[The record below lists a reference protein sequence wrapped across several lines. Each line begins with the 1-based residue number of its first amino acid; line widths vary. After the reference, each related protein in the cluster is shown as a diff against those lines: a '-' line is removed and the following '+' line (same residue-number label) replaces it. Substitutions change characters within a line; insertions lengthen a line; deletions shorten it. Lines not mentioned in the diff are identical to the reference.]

1 MRVKPFKAIYP
12 NKSLIISP
20 DSFFATMGVN
30 FPKHDASGL
39 FNDLEVEAMF
49 AYQINTQGRRYKGI
63 INNTE
68 IQDLLDGKILLHE
81 QTMADKEQDMVEAT
95 LERKAMIKP
104 VMLFHKKNK
113 KLSKII
119 NQTIDN
125 KAIFY
130 SFELEDGSVHTI
142 WKITDPEKLADIR
155 NVFLFGVR
163 KAFVADGH
171 HRCKASKLLDKNKPA
186 QFKDFDFSNLM
197 TVYFSDDQLEIFDHV
212 KMVKILDQIKPEVF
226 IAELTEF
233 ASVRLITKFTYPEKS
248 REFLILMNGEMYKG
262 KWKKK
267 TLKEYEI
274 SPDALDNY
282 IMNQIVF
289 RTIFNI
295 PDVRKDNRIS
305 FFSGNEYSDS
315 IIQRSKDNPKSIC
328 ILQSALKL
336 SDVKKFS
343 TKKKNLPPKS
353 TWFEPRIKSGVIAQ
367 RF

>member
-1 MRVKPFKAIYP
+1 MRVQPFKAIYP
-12 NKSLIISP
+12 NKSLIVSP

-30 FPKHDASGL
+30 FPKHYASGL
-39 FNDLEVEAMF
+39 FNELDKEAMF
-49 AYQINTQGRRYKGI
+49 AYQIKTQGRKYRGI
-63 INNTE
+63 VNNTD
-68 IQDLLDGKILLHE
+68 IQDLVEGKILMHE

-119 NQTIDN
+119 NQIIEQ
-125 KAIFY
+125 KSIFY
-130 SFELEDGSVHTI
+130 SFEVEDGSVHTL
-142 WKITDPEKLADIR
+142 WKITDQDKLMDIR
-155 NVFLFGVR
+155 NIFLFGVR

-171 HRCKASKLLDKNKPA
+171 HRCKASKLLVKNKPM
-186 QFKDFDFSNLM
+186 QFRDFDFSKLL
-197 TVYFSDDQLEIFDHV
+197 TVYFSDEQLEIFDHV
-212 KMVKILDQIKPEVF
+212 KMVDILDQIKPEVF

-233 ASVRLITKFTYPEKS
+233 ASVRLITKFTYPEKG

-289 RTIFNI
+289 RTIFKI

-305 FFSGNEYSDS
+305 FFSGNEHSES
-315 IIQRSKDNPKSIC
+315 IIQRSKDNPMSIC
-328 ILQSALKL
+328 ILQSPLKL

-343 TKKKNLPPKS
+343 TKKKNLPPKT

-367 RF
+367 RY